1 MKLLLGRTTQT
12 GRSSSSSSIS
22 LLSQSVTYMRV
33 TSCLTVSLF
42 HIIELYRSGIGAQAG
57 GGEYWS
63 GLTERSAKHL
73 AERIQRNLED
83 WDLDGV
89 DFYYMDS
96 TPAAIWSGSHQDPG
110 TSGAYALAVLMN
122 LRRLVG
128 NTKTITYSTSRFSAS
143 GYLYYTQ
150 MAIIATIHPYLD
162 VINLDTYGAL
172 SQDQLADLELHNIPL
187 SKIGLLTTRMTMDLI
202 GPIVEQVIIDRP

>member
-1 MKLLLGRTTQT
+1 
-12 GRSSSSSSIS
+12 
-22 LLSQSVTYMRV
+22 
-33 TSCLTVSLF
+33 
-42 HIIELYRSGIGAQAG
+42 
-57 GGEYWS
+57 
-63 GLTERSAKHL
+63 
-73 AERIQRNLED
+73 
-83 WDLDGV
+83 
-89 DFYYMDS
+89 MDS

-150 MAIIATIHPYLD
+150 MAIIATIHPHLD

-202 GPIVEQVIIDRP
+202 GPIVDQVKDLGMAGVTLFSINSENEEYRGELARRVAEELYL

>member
-1 MKLLLGRTTQT
+1 
-12 GRSSSSSSIS
+12 
-22 LLSQSVTYMRV
+22 MRV

-150 MAIIATIHPYLD
+150 MARWP
-162 VINLDTYGAL
+162 
-172 SQDQLADLELHNIPL
+172 
-187 SKIGLLTTRMTMDLI
+187 
-202 GPIVEQVIIDRP
+202 

>member
-1 MKLLLGRTTQT
+1 
-12 GRSSSSSSIS
+12 
-22 LLSQSVTYMRV
+22 
-33 TSCLTVSLF
+33 
-42 HIIELYRSGIGAQAG
+42 
-57 GGEYWS
+57 
-63 GLTERSAKHL
+63 
-73 AERIQRNLED
+73 
-83 WDLDGV
+83 
-89 DFYYMDS
+89 
-96 TPAAIWSGSHQDPG
+96 
-110 TSGAYALAVLMN
+110 MN

>member
-1 MKLLLGRTTQT
+1 
-12 GRSSSSSSIS
+12 
-22 LLSQSVTYMRV
+22 MRV
-33 TSCLTVSLF
+33 TSCLTVSIF
-42 HIIELYRSGIGAQAG
+42 HNFELYRSGIGAQAG

-172 SQDQLADLELHNIPL
+172 SQDQLADLELHNIPI